1 MKVTLFFLYFFFL
14 KNSKTAKFE
23 HRADLKIGDLPRDQR
38 ILFYLVK
45 HMSKKKIELCETA
58 VSILRRKQTIDRSVM
73 PSSHVHKWSSHE
85 QQCDH

>member
-1 MKVTLFFLYFFFL
+1 MKVTLSFYIFFL

-23 HRADLKIGDLPRDQR
+23 LKDDLKIGDLPRNQP
-38 ILFYLVK
+38 ILFYLAK

-73 PSSHVHKWSSHE
+73 PSPHVHKCSSHE